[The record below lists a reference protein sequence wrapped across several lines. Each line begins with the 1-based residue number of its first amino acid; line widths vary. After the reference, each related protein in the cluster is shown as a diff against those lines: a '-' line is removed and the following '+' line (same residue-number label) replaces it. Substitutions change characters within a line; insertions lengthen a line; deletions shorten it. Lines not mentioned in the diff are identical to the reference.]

1 MPRAVVARAG
11 GPPTDVLR
19 IEQVDGPGAPG
30 RGQVLVRVSAFPL
43 HPGDLQA
50 VAGRDPSERDTPM
63 VAGLEA
69 LGIVEAIGPDTAVRP
84 GVDIGSRVAV
94 IHPGA
99 WQERLA
105 AGADLVAAVPAGVS
119 DEVGAQM
126 LINPLTAQ
134 LLRRAVQRSSAT
146 GYNGVA
152 IQTAAGSSVARL
164 LTAMMVDHGEAMINV
179 VRSAEAAG
187 RLADQFPTVPVVS
200 TAENGW
206 VDAVRR
212 HAAGRP
218 ITAALDPVGGPLGA
232 ELLKLLSAGG
242 TLVAYSSMVQ
252 EPTPVMYEELLRGL
266 DITQVNVGRWHE
278 TTSST
283 QRTWDID
290 VAEETVSR
298 YPWAFA
304 PAATYDL
311 GDLEAAIAHVVKP
324 GKTGM
329 IVVRMS

>member
-1 MPRAVVARAG
+1 
-11 GPPTDVLR
+11 
-19 IEQVDGPGAPG
+19 
-30 RGQVLVRVSAFPL
+30 VLVRVSAFPL

-50 VAGRDPSERDTPM
+50 VAGRDAGRADTPV

-69 LGIVEAIGPDTAVRP
+69 LGIVEAIGPDTVVRP
-84 GVDIGSRVAV
+84 GVNVGSRVAV

-105 AGADLVAAVPAGVS
+105 ADADLVAAVPGEVS
-119 DEVGAQM
+119 DDVGAQM

-179 VRSAEAAG
+179 VRSADAAG
-187 RLADQFPTVPVVS
+187 RLADKFPTVPMVS
-200 TAENGW
+200 TADDGW
-206 VDAVRR
+206 ADAVRR
-212 HAAGRP
+212 HAADRP

-242 TLVAYSSMVQ
+242 TLVAYSWMVQ
-252 EPTPVMYEELLRGL
+252 EPTPIMYRELIRGL
-266 DITQVNVGRWHE
+266 DITHVNVGRWQE

-290 VAEETVSR
+290 VAEETVRR

-304 PAATYDL
+304 AAETYNLRDL
-311 GDLEAAIAHVVKP
+311 QAAIAHVLKP
-324 GKTGM
+324 GKTGTV
-329 IVVRMS
+329 VVRVS